1 MSSPKENPV
10 GDETFDYNDRYGIT
24 RKRSWIL
31 PAVIVA
37 IIGIPWTIWAA
48 LDHSQPELRSTL
60 YSFSITGEREITMR
74 YGIER
79 RDPQDVVT
87 CTLVTL
93 DIDKNIVGQIDDQ
106 IDGGEK
112 KVIRTVA
119 IPARLAP
126 VSARIVSCR
135 IS

>member
-1 MSSPKENPV
+1 MAPTKDSHES
-10 GDETFDYNDRYGIT
+10 DEIFDYNDRYGINP
-24 RKRSWIL
+24 RKSWIV
-31 PAVIVA
+31 PAA
-37 IIGIPWTIWAA
+37 ILGTIGLTWSIWAA
-48 LDHSQPELRSTL
+48 LDHSRPELRSTL
-60 YSFSITGEREITMR
+60 FSFSITGEREITMR

-79 RDPQDVVT
+79 RDPDAEVV

-106 IDGGEK
+106 IAGGES
-112 KVIRTVA
+112 KVLRTVA
-119 IPARLAP
+119 IPARLPP